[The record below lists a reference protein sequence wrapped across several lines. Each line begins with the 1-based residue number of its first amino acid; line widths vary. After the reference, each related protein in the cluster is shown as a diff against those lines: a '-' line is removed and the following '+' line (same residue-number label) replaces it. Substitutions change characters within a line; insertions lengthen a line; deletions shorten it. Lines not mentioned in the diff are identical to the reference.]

1 MKAAASRDLPA
12 ALDGYQLVGSDG
24 GVYSSGVAA
33 SRGSTAG
40 DHVTHPI
47 VGGAERTD
55 GLGYWL
61 VTSNG
66 TVFAFGDATSY
77 GSATKIQLGHP
88 IVGMTAS
95 PDGKGYWILA
105 NDGGIFAFGDAKYYG
120 SMANANL
127 ADPIVGMASTPDGK
141 GYWLVAS
148 NGAVFAFGDAHF
160 YGPTGKIRFTHPI
173 VGMAATPDGKGYW
186 LAGNDGG
193 VFAFGDATFF
203 GSEAGKSQAHPIVGI
218 APARTGPVTG
228 SPVLLGKSS
237 RLGPPLTR
245 SRPAQKSR
253 LRRSLLFFLRAPL
266 VQTSR
271 LLSERP
277 LPEPRALPNR
287 AWAPPKFV
295 LGRADQIMIGVTGR
309 GRGFNLPGEPLL
321 RKMHRSRASRNITV
335 AGLGAALIVS
345 ILPSGAWSQAGVRG
359 EGAAGANDVPASTVN
374 ISGFGFGH
382 GLGMGQWGAYGYA
395 SVYHWDYKKI
405 LAHYYGGT
413 TLGTLPS
420 PEPPVRAHLVELD
433 GHSTIASALSGGRL
447 VASWGGNA
455 TFAAAALDVS
465 RSGGGEA
472 IFSGP
477 VALARGAR
485 WPPHRAQS
493 RSPAPKLAPP
503 ASPAWALLHVL
514 TALLRP
520 RAPLVRAQ
528 PHVSTPV
535 PPGVVAP
542 VRAAPPALLQL
553 PVPSAPSRPPA
564 SRAPSQPLAPATPPQ
579 LPARPVLPVRLRWS
593 RPALLF
599 QSCRRAF
606 QGLAYG
612 RTGAI
617 WSPSRTARRRTCCP
631 WRPISKAWYR
641 PNRPRAGWAQEARR
655 RSRLS
660 QLQPGA

>member
-1 MKAAASRDLPA
+1 MGAAVKAAASRDLPA

-66 TVFAFGDATSY
+66 TIFAFGDATSY
-77 GSATKIQLGHP
+77 GSATKMQLAHP
-88 IVGMTAS
+88 IVGMTAT

-120 SMANANL
+120 SMADMSL

-141 GYWLVAS
+141 GYWLVAN

-203 GSEAGKSQAHPIVGI
+203 GSEAGKSLAHPIVGI
-218 APARTGPVTG
+218 AAVRDRLLARRRCRASVRFWVRPLRGPVQHK
-228 SPVLLGKSS
+228 SPVCADRYYSF
-237 RLGPPLTR
+237 LGP
-245 SRPAQKSR
+245 
-253 LRRSLLFFLRAPL
+253 SLS
-266 VQTSR
+266 QTSR
-271 LLSERP
+271 LLSRGLSRSRGCFLIGLGPIQICPCWGRP
-277 LPEPRALPNR
+277 DYDWRD
-287 AWAPPKFV
+287 WA
-295 LGRADQIMIGVTGR
+295 GD
-309 GRGFNLPGEPLL
+309 RGFNLPGEPLL
-321 RKMHRSRASRNITV
+321 RKLHRSRVSRNITV
-335 AGLGAALIVS
+335 AGLCAALMVS
-345 ILPSGAWSQAGVRG
+345 ILPSGAWSQARLPG

-374 ISGFGFGH
+374 VSGFGFGH

-395 SVYHWDYKKI
+395 SVYHWDYQKI

-420 PEPPVRAHLVELD
+420 PEPPVRVHLVEFD
-433 GHSTIASALSGGRL
+433 GHNTVASALSGGRL

-455 TFAAAALDVS
+455 TFAAAALDVA
-465 RSGGGEA
+465 RSDGGEA

-477 VALARGAR
+477 GCAGPWSKVATASG
-485 WPPHRAQS
+485 QS
-493 RSPAPKLAPP
+493 RSPAPK
-503 ASPAWALLHVL
+503 
-514 TALLRP
+514 
-520 RAPLVRAQ
+520 
-528 PHVSTPV
+528 
-535 PPGVVAP
+535 
-542 VRAAPPALLQL
+542 
-553 PVPSAPSRPPA
+553 SA
-564 SRAPSQPLAPATPPQ
+564 
-579 LPARPVLPVRLRWS
+579 LPA
-593 RPALLF
+593 
-599 QSCRRAF
+599 
-606 QGLAYG
+606 
-612 RTGAI
+612 
-617 WSPSRTARRRTCCP
+617 
-631 WRPISKAWYR
+631 
-641 PNRPRAGWAQEARR
+641 
-655 RSRLS
+655 
-660 QLQPGA
+660 